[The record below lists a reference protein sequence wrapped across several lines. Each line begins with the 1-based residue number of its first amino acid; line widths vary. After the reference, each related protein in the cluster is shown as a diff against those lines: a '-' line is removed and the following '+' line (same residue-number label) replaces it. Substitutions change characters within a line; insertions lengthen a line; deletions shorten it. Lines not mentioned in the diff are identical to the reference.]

1 MPSKSISG
9 KTMGIKPNMGISK
22 SKKEIEELQKL
33 GGKMSKGLRPA
44 SIIYKTNNDLCTDEE
59 QQAD

>member
-1 MPSKSISG
+1 
-9 KTMGIKPNMGISK
+9 MGIKPNMGISK